1 MNNKPA
7 VTVFVLSIVLLGG
20 LSLFLIP
27 IDILPVFKSPAV
39 MVLTFYG
46 GMPPQNVERDI
57 TNPLERWTGMAPG
70 IKRQESRSMLGASVI
85 FNYFYS
91 DADRGRR

>member
-1 MNNKPA
+1 MRALIRASLKNKPA
-7 VTVFVLSIVLLGG
+7 VTVFALTIVLLGS
-20 LSLFLIP
+20 LSLYSIP

-57 TNPLERWTGMAPG
+57 TNRLERWTGMAPG
-70 IKRQESRSMLGASVI
+70 SSVKNRDLRSAP
-85 FNYFYS
+85 
-91 DADRGRR
+91 A